1 VGPPPPPQK
10 KKNDGILGRTESV
23 PVSSV
28 GVRMHMNREI
38 KFSLGARPTQDTLT
52 CKGEN

>member
-1 VGPPPPPQK
+1 VK
-10 KKNDGILGRTESV
+10 KKKKTDGILGRTKSV

-28 GVRMHMNREI
+28 GVRMHMNRET
-38 KFSLGARPTQDTLT
+38 KFSLGARPTQNTLT